1 MRQYN
6 AVILAGGKCPWL
18 QNIANTDI
26 PVFAE
31 IGGKKVIERLIDA
44 LKIGRINR
52 IMLAGAE
59 YGGLEHAPAGADLP
73 ETSALAAE
81 ALAEDKDILFVSGDL
96 PLLTPAAVN
105 DFLSRCERIPGGK
118 LYYPVIPKDA
128 VLDKYPGAERTYG
141 TVTDGIFTG
150 GNIMLLDPSVIP
162 AGLKKAKE
170 IFLLRKSPFAL
181 CTWLGWSF
189 IFKVLFHRLSAKA
202 IEDRVTGI
210 LGFPCRTIVSDF
222 AEIGMDM
229 DKPQDFYL
237 AAKYLAGEK

>member
-1 MRQYN
+1 M
-6 AVILAGGKCPWL
+6 
-18 QNIANTDI
+18 NIANTSV

-31 IGGKKVIERLIDA
+31 IGGKKVIDRLTDA
-44 LKIGRINR
+44 LSIGRINR

-59 YGGLEHAPAGADLP
+59 YGDLEHSPAGSDLP
-73 ETSALAAE
+73 ETSALAAQ
-81 ALAEDKDILFVSGDL
+81 ALSEDTDILFVSGDL

-105 DFLSRCERIPGGK
+105 DFLSQCERNPGGK

-128 VLDKYPGAERTYG
+128 VLARYPDAERTYG

-162 AGLKKAKE
+162 EGLKKAKE

-202 IEDRVTGI
+202 IEDRVSGI
-210 LGFPCRTIVSDF
+210 LGFPCRAIISDF

-229 DKPQDFYL
+229 DKPADFYL
-237 AAKYLAGEK
+237 AGKYLTGEK